1 MDYSKEF
8 VAQLSD
14 DQLQTE
20 WEKYLAY
27 SYERQRLRGLVQS
40 VLRKKAPERA
50 VNAQELAEGGLAAV
64 KSGDKEILLAKVDG
78 KIHAIDNAC
87 GHLAYP
93 LNDGKLDGHVVT
105 CPWHFARFDVRT
117 GEVVSA
123 GIDFEN
129 LKPLECK
136 FPLMEVWQSVKSHEP
151 DIHSRRTRKTQP
163 CRAQEVG
170 RRAGNGR
177 GADQK
182 NTPLFHQPSF
192 GGGSRTGRSKL
203 PSSAKA
209 RWPPCAW
216 ATSRL
221 SSPRLRTRFTLS
233 TTAARTKGFHS
244 IKAAWTGI
252 LSPAPITAASST
264 FATANV

>member
-50 VNAQELAEGGLAAV
+50 VNAQELAEGGLATV

-93 LNDGKLDGHVVT
+93 LNQGRLEGHIVT
-105 CPWHFARFDVRT
+105 CLWHFARFDVRT

-123 GIDFEN
+123 GIDFDN
-129 LKPLECK
+129 LKPLEVQVSADGN
-136 FPLMEVWQSVKSHEP
+136 LEIGEEP
-151 DIHSRRTRKTQP
+151 
-163 CRAQEVG
+163 
-170 RRAGNGR
+170 
-177 GADQK
+177 
-182 NTPLFHQPSF
+182 
-192 GGGSRTGRSKL
+192 
-203 PSSAKA
+203 
-209 RWPPCAW
+209 
-216 ATSRL
+216 
-221 SSPRLRTRFTLS
+221 
-233 TTAARTKGFHS
+233 
-244 IKAAWTGI
+244 
-252 LSPAPITAASST
+252 
-264 FATANV
+264 

>member
-14 DQLQTE
+14 DQLQIE

-27 SYERQRLRGLVQS
+27 SYERQKLRGLVQS

-50 VNAQELAEGGLAAV
+50 VNARELVEGGLATV

-129 LKPLECK
+129 LKPLEIQVSADGS
-136 FPLMEVWQSVKSHEP
+136 LAIGEKS
-151 DIHSRRTRKTQP
+151 
-163 CRAQEVG
+163 
-170 RRAGNGR
+170 
-177 GADQK
+177 
-182 NTPLFHQPSF
+182 
-192 GGGSRTGRSKL
+192 
-203 PSSAKA
+203 
-209 RWPPCAW
+209 
-216 ATSRL
+216 
-221 SSPRLRTRFTLS
+221 
-233 TTAARTKGFHS
+233 
-244 IKAAWTGI
+244 
-252 LSPAPITAASST
+252 
-264 FATANV
+264 

>member
-8 VAQLSD
+8 VAQLSE
-14 DQLQTE
+14 DQLQSE

-27 SYERQRLRGLVQS
+27 SYERQKLRGLVQS

-50 VNAQELAEGGLAAV
+50 VNVRDLAEGGLATV

-129 LKPLECK
+129 LQPLEVQVSADGN
-136 FPLMEVWQSVKSHEP
+136 LEIGEEP
-151 DIHSRRTRKTQP
+151 
-163 CRAQEVG
+163 
-170 RRAGNGR
+170 
-177 GADQK
+177 
-182 NTPLFHQPSF
+182 
-192 GGGSRTGRSKL
+192 
-203 PSSAKA
+203 
-209 RWPPCAW
+209 
-216 ATSRL
+216 
-221 SSPRLRTRFTLS
+221 
-233 TTAARTKGFHS
+233 
-244 IKAAWTGI
+244 
-252 LSPAPITAASST
+252 
-264 FATANV
+264 

>member
-8 VAQLSD
+8 VAELSD
-14 DQLQTE
+14 DQLQSE
-20 WEKYLAY
+20 WKKYLAY
-27 SYERQRLRGLVQS
+27 SYGRQKLRGLVQS

-50 VNAQELAEGGLAAV
+50 VNARDLAEGGLATV

-129 LKPLECK
+129 LKPLGVQVSADGNLEIG
-136 FPLMEVWQSVKSHEP
+136 EEP
-151 DIHSRRTRKTQP
+151 
-163 CRAQEVG
+163 
-170 RRAGNGR
+170 
-177 GADQK
+177 
-182 NTPLFHQPSF
+182 
-192 GGGSRTGRSKL
+192 
-203 PSSAKA
+203 
-209 RWPPCAW
+209 
-216 ATSRL
+216 
-221 SSPRLRTRFTLS
+221 
-233 TTAARTKGFHS
+233 
-244 IKAAWTGI
+244 
-252 LSPAPITAASST
+252 
-264 FATANV
+264 

>member
-14 DQLQTE
+14 DQLQSE

-27 SYERQRLRGLVQS
+27 SYERQKLRGLVQS

-50 VNAQELAEGGLAAV
+50 VNDRDLVEGGLATV
-64 KSGDKEILLAKVDG
+64 KSGDREILLAKVDG

-123 GIDFEN
+123 GIDFDN
-129 LKPLECK
+129 LKPLEVQVSADGS
-136 FPLMEVWQSVKSHEP
+136 LAIGEKS
-151 DIHSRRTRKTQP
+151 
-163 CRAQEVG
+163 
-170 RRAGNGR
+170 
-177 GADQK
+177 
-182 NTPLFHQPSF
+182 
-192 GGGSRTGRSKL
+192 
-203 PSSAKA
+203 
-209 RWPPCAW
+209 
-216 ATSRL
+216 
-221 SSPRLRTRFTLS
+221 
-233 TTAARTKGFHS
+233 
-244 IKAAWTGI
+244 
-252 LSPAPITAASST
+252 
-264 FATANV
+264 